1 VHFKGKQQTTIV
13 EHGTF
18 NKTISSPTV
27 NRCDTGALTKLAPVF
42 YLMDFREHRVLPGR
56 EQEGVSPLRQYRSM
70 RDLNGLRDGGCD

>member
-1 VHFKGKQQTTIV
+1 MNFKGKQQTGTV

-27 NRCDTGALTKLAPVF
+27 NQRDTGTLTKLASVLYP
-42 YLMDFREHRVLPGR
+42 MDFREHRVLPER
-56 EQEGVSPLRQYRSM
+56 EQEGVSALQQYCSM